1 MIRLRGDARLMSGDG
16 PGRPVREL
24 EVASLGNS
32 VNVRSFRKK
41 RFKMLPG
48 FPSLAI
54 QIDNGTLFKTG
65 NIGG

>member
-41 RFKMLPG
+41 RFKMMPG
-48 FPSLAI
+48 FPVW
-54 QIDNGTLFKTG
+54 LFR
-65 NIGG
+65 